1 MKSWHMYM
9 QIHALKNQ
17 GFSKRQ
23 VAEKLE
29 LNLRT
34 VSKYL
39 SMTPEELEQI
49 LNRER
54 RRTLS
59 LYEGVVVDWLKK
71 HPDMTAAQVLD
82 ELKKHYQVCV
92 LTRRARKFVTGI
104 KKKYMLPKA
113 KNYERQYVAVEK
125 PPMGQTMQV
134 YMRMVYVFDSNQSN
148 YRNIYNVA
156 CILSNSCY
164 LWRH

>member
-9 QIHALKNQ
+9 QIHTMKNQ

-23 VAEKLE
+23 VAKKLE

-39 SMTPEELEQI
+39 SMTPEELAQI

-54 RRTLS
+54 RRRLS
-59 LYEGVVVDWLKK
+59 LYEGVVVDCLKK

-92 LTRRARKFVTGI
+92 LPRTARRFVAGIRKQ
-104 KKKYMLPKA
+104 YLLPKA
-113 KNYERQYVAVEK
+113 KGYERQYVAVEE
-125 PPMGQTMQV
+125 PPMGQQMQV
-134 YMRMVYVFDSNQSN
+134 DMGMVYV
-148 YRNIYNVA
+148 
-156 CILSNSCY
+156 
-164 LWRH
+164 

>member
-54 RRTLS
+54 RRRLS
-59 LYEGVVVDWLKK
+59 LYEGVVVDCLKK

-92 LTRRARKFVTGI
+92 SPRTTRRFVAGIRK
-104 KKKYMLPKA
+104 
-113 KNYERQYVAVEK
+113 Q
-125 PPMGQTMQV
+125 
-134 YMRMVYVFDSNQSN
+134 
-148 YRNIYNVA
+148 
-156 CILSNSCY
+156 
-164 LWRH
+164 